1 MPAPSRPVTA
11 TTIASAWGQPTHDA
25 VFAPVGCRLYGAVT
39 NIGSTEA
46 RVDLSSATDD
56 PGSFLNA
63 GSDQLEIP
71 TDGGGL
77 YLIAGVLQIDE
88 TDYRVRLK
96 LYLNGSPI
104 VSMLEFGDGASSVAV
119 PLPTD
124 LYELADGD
132 VLYVTAQRT
141 TGSGNVEVRVLR
153 LSLLRVG
160 YELGAP

>member
-1 MPAPSRPVTA
+1 MPAPTRPVTA
-11 TTIASAWGQPTHDA
+11 TTIASAWGQATHDA
-25 VFAPVGCRLYGAVT
+25 TFAPVGCRLSGALT

-46 RVDLSSATDD
+46 RVDLSTATDD
-56 PGSFLNA
+56 PGGFLNA
-63 GSDQLEIP
+63 GSDELEIP
-71 TDGGGL
+71 TDGAGL
-77 YLIAGVLQIDE
+77 YLVAGVIQIDE
-88 TDYRVRLK
+88 TDYRVRIRV
-96 LYLNGSPI
+96 YLNGVAIMSL
-104 VSMLEFGDGASSVAV
+104 LEFGDGSSSVAI

-124 LYELADGD
+124 LYEFADGD